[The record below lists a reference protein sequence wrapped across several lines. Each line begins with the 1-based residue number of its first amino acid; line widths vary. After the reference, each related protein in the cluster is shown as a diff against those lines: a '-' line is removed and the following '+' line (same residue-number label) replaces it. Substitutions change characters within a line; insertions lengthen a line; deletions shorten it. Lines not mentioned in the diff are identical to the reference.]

1 MYDYIVYVQRS
12 GDQSEEPTGVPV
24 RAPFGRCIG
33 SSHASTYIFGAVEYS
48 RSLRQSS
55 SSCVVPQHETRTLR
69 LQYVFCGGLAAC
81 SLLANDQRKLVWKCE
96 SYPISLSPTSFA
108 SKNVIVA
115 SFWLGRSSLYAVRA
129 LAVTHIS
136 SVSHICCS
144 RSWKLRRPLSKMWSW
159 ATATTRQTPRS
170 RPGTPRASRRW
181 GSGRL
186 L

>member
-33 SSHASTYIFGAVEYS
+33 SSHSSTYIFGAVEYS

-55 SSCVVPQHETRTLR
+55 SSCVVPQHETRTLL

-96 SYPISLSPTSFA
+96 STRYHDHLLPSPRKTPSLHHFGLADLPSMPYVHSPSPTSPLCPISA
-108 SKNVIVA
+108 VLDHG
-115 SFWLGRSSLYAVRA
+115 SFDDHYRKCGAGQ
-129 LAVTHIS
+129 
-136 SVSHICCS
+136 
-144 RSWKLRRPLSKMWSW
+144 
-159 ATATTRQTPRS
+159 RQ
-170 RPGTPRASRRW
+170 
-181 GSGRL
+181 
-186 L
+186 